1 MNIAGFQI
9 PSDSRM
15 FLTILAIHVPVG
27 MVAVVTGVAAML
39 SHKGSGAHTRFGSIY
54 FWSLGVLFI
63 TSTGLAAMRWRED
76 YYLFF
81 LGALSFSVAVTG
93 RTARRQRWKMPIDLH
108 IVGMGVSYIAMLTAF
123 YVDNGKNL
131 PIWRDL
137 PHVTYWLLPSAV
149 GLPLIAWALRR
160 YQNAIAYADA
170 LPATGLAA
178 RTKTGASLRRLGTP
192 VGSEDP

>member
-9 PSDSRM
+9 PSDSRI

-27 MVAVVTGVAAML
+27 IVAVVTGVAAML
-39 SHKGSGAHTRFGSIY
+39 RDKRSGAPTRFGSIY

-81 LGALSFSVAVTG
+81 LGVVSFSAAVTG

-131 PIWRDL
+131 PVWREL
-137 PHVTYWLLPSAV
+137 PNIRYWLLPSAV
-149 GLPLIAWALRR
+149 GLPLIVWALRR
-160 YQNAIAYADA
+160 QNVIAHADA
-170 LPATGLAA
+170 VPTTGLAA
-178 RTKTGASLRRLGTP
+178 RTKSGASLRRLGTP
-192 VGSEDP
+192 VGSEDR

>member
-9 PSDSRM
+9 PSGSRI

-27 MVAVVTGVAAML
+27 IVAVVTGVAAML
-39 SHKGSGAHTRFGSIY
+39 SDKRSVTHPRFGSIY

-63 TSTGLAAMRWRED
+63 TSTGLAVTRWRED

-81 LGALSFSVAVTG
+81 LGALSFSTAVTG

-131 PIWRDL
+131 PIWREL
-137 PHVTYWLLPSAV
+137 PHLTYWLLPSAV
-149 GLPLIAWALRR
+149 GLPLIVWALRR
-160 YQNAIAYADA
+160 YQNIIAYADA
-170 LPATGLAA
+170 LPTTGLAA
-178 RTKTGASLRRLGTP
+178 RTKSGARLRRLGKL

>member
-9 PSDSRM
+9 PSDSWI
-15 FLTILAIHVPVG
+15 FLTILTLHVPVG
-27 MVAVVTGVAAML
+27 MVAVVTGLAAML
-39 SHKGSGAHTRFGSIY
+39 SDKRSVAHPRFGSIY

-81 LGALSFSVAVTG
+81 LGALSFSAAVTG
-93 RTARRQRWKMPIDLH
+93 RTARRQRWRMSIDLH

-137 PHVTYWLLPSAV
+137 PHITYWLLPSAV
-149 GLPLIAWALRR
+149 GLALIVWALRR
-160 YQNAIAYADA
+160 HQNLIAYADP

-178 RTKTGASLRRLGTP
+178 RTKSGVSLRRLGTP